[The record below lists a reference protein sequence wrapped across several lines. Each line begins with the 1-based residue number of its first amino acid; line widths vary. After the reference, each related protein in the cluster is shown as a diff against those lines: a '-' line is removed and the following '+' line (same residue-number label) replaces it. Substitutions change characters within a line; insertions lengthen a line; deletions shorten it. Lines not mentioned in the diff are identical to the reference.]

1 MKLLSM
7 LGSLAMIVM
16 LSLPASAQGPV
27 GRPEVERSEHM
38 TGDRGEPGLGWSRG
52 PQGGPG
58 QHHAGMAWHGPM
70 GGPLI
75 SLMLHN
81 RSELGLSAA
90 QVETLEKLRGDFMR
104 EAIRR
109 EADQKIAHLDLMG
122 LMRPDPADPTKAL
135 DLAKVEG
142 KIRDIEKMQA
152 DLRIARI
159 RAIEAGKAQL
169 TPEQRTKLAALL
181 AQHRAHWHRRGPEPP
196 APPRG

>member
-1 MKLLSM
+1 
-7 LGSLAMIVM
+7 
-16 LSLPASAQGPV
+16 
-27 GRPEVERSEHM
+27 
-38 TGDRGEPGLGWSRG
+38 
-52 PQGGPG
+52 
-58 QHHAGMAWHGPM
+58 MAWHGPM